1 MCNDP
6 EQRWEQYIPS
16 VVAGRLSFRNEVGGE
31 LDLINGSGHVLQK
44 EKPLHGGRGKRRIR
58 LAERGEESS

>member
-1 MCNDP
+1 MRNDP

-16 VVAGRLSFRNEVGGE
+16 VVPGRLSFRNEVGGE

-44 EKPLHGGRGKRRIR
+44 EKPLHGGRGKR
-58 LAERGEESS
+58 